1 MTQDPNS
8 TDTLLEMLDLSLVY
22 RALPALKNINWSVVQ
37 GQHWACL
44 GPNGAGKTS
53 IAKIISRQA
62 THFSGELKRCSQL
75 ESSGV
80 AYVCFEQAK
89 ALCERDKKLDDSE
102 FRTDANDPGT
112 TVQSLILAGGE
123 ATSEFKQWAE
133 RLRIEHILQR
143 GLRFISTGEMRKTLL
158 IKAILSEPA
167 LLILDSPLDGLD
179 LASQQEMRKVIDEL
193 LLGEICILILCRQ
206 LEDIPQGIG
215 HVLVLNEG
223 AVLAG
228 GPRDQIFNNTAVNE
242 LMNPAI
248 TPLEALPASAPRPYQ
263 LDDTAPLLQLR
274 KVSVQYGDLIVLNG
288 IDWTLQRGMHCCVA
302 GPNGCGKTTLLSL
315 ITGDNHKA
323 YGQDITLF
331 GIRRG
336 SGESV
341 WDIKQKY
348 GQLDTQLHLNF
359 ARGMR
364 VVEVV
369 VSGFFDTI
377 GLYDDW
383 GDVQRNSALEWLHA
397 LGLGDYSKES
407 FDALSFGLQR
417 MVLLARA
424 MVKSPII
431 LLLDEPTLGL
441 DGHHQK
447 LMLRAIDHIAEH
459 SDTQIIFVSH
469 SAGHTPHCINQFLSF
484 EPHDTGFE
492 LVCTETKPQP
502 GNPTAHASASIN
514 T

>member
-1 MTQDPNS
+1 MNDRHTAQ
-8 TDTLLEMLDLSLVY
+8 DTLLELRGVNLVY
-22 RALPALKNINWSVVQ
+22 RALPALRDIDWSVTQ
-37 GQHWACL
+37 GQQWACL

-53 IAKIISRQA
+53 LARIISHQA
-62 THFSGELKRCSQL
+62 THFSGELERSCHL
-75 ESSGV
+75 HENGV

-102 FRTDANDPGT
+102 FRPDASDPGT
-112 TVQSLILAGGE
+112 TVQSLILDGTE
-123 ATSEFKQWAE
+123 PDDNFTQWSA
-133 RLRIEHILQR
+133 RLGIEHILRR
-143 GLRFISTGEMRKTLL
+143 GLRFISTGEMRKALL

-179 LASQQEMRKVIDEL
+179 RASQQEMRRIIDEL
-193 LLGEICILILCRQ
+193 LHSSITVLMLCRQ
-206 LEDIPQGIG
+206 MEDVPEGVTHII
-215 HVLVLNEG
+215 VLNEG
-223 AVLAG
+223 EVFTCDTRDNVLSEVAVDA
-228 GPRDQIFNNTAVNE
+228 
-242 LMNPAI
+242 LMNP
-248 TPLEALPASAPRPYQ
+248 PLPEMGALPAPAERDYELLPG
-263 LDDTAPLLQLR
+263 TPLLELHDVAVSYGELEILR
-274 KVSVQYGDLIVLNG
+274 QVE
-288 IDWTLQRGMHCCVA
+288 WTLSPTTHCCIS

-364 VVEVV
+364 VLEVV

-383 GDVQRNSALEWLHA
+383 GDVQRDRAEQWLEA
-397 LGLGDYSKES
+397 LGLLSFGREG

-424 MVKSPII
+424 MVKSPAI

-441 DGHHQK
+441 DGHHRK
-447 LMLRAIDHIAEH
+447 LMLRAIDHIAQNC
-459 SDTQIIFVSH
+459 DTRIIFVSH
-469 SAGHTPHCINQFLSF
+469 SAGETPQCINQHLRF
-484 EPHDTGFE
+484 EPRNDGFE
-492 LVCTETKPQP
+492 LVCEEQ
-502 GNPTAHASASIN
+502 
-514 T
+514 

>member
-1 MTQDPNS
+1 MTDQSPEHS
-8 TDTLLEMLDLSLVY
+8 KLLELQDVNLVY
-22 RALPALKNINWSVVQ
+22 RALPALRQVDWTVKK
-37 GQHWACL
+37 GQQWACL

-53 IAKIISRQA
+53 LARVVSRQA
-62 THFSGELKRCSQL
+62 THFSGMLRRSPELEKK
-75 ESSGV
+75 GV

-89 ALCERDKKLDDSE
+89 ALCERDRKLDDSE
-102 FRTDANDPGT
+102 FRADASDPGT
-112 TVQSLILAGGE
+112 SVQAVILGGHAADE
-123 ATSEFKQWAE
+123 HFHQWVE
-133 RLRIEHILQR
+133 RLCIGHILQR

-167 LLILDSPLDGLD
+167 MLILDSPLDGLD
-179 LASQQEMRKVIDEL
+179 RASQQEMRQVIDEL
-193 LLGEICILILCRQ
+193 LHSTITVLMLCRQ
-206 LEDIPQGIG
+206 LEDIPTGIS
-215 HVLVLNEG
+215 HIM
-223 AVLAG
+223 VLAG
-228 GPRDQIFNNTAVNE
+228 GEVAACGKRDDILADARVKA
-242 LMNPAI
+242 LMNPPV
-248 TPLEALPASAPRPYQ
+248 TELGELPPPAPRPYQ
-263 LDDTAPLLQLR
+263 LPDSGPLLALR
-274 KVSVQYGDLIVLNG
+274 DVSVSYGDLHVLRDVN
-288 IDWTLQRGMHCCVA
+288 WTLERHTHCYVS

-315 ITGDNHKA
+315 VTGDNHKA

-377 GLYDDW
+377 GLFDEW
-383 GDVQRNSALEWLHA
+383 GDVQRDSADQWLAA
-397 LGLGDYSKES
+397 LGLARYSRES

-441 DGHHQK
+441 DGHHRK
-447 LMLRAIDHIAEH
+447 LMLRAIDHIAENC
-459 SDTQIIFVSH
+459 DTRIIFVSH
-469 SAGHTPHCINQFLSF
+469 SAGDTPSCINQHLSF
-484 EPHDTGFE
+484 EARDDGFE
-492 LVCTETKPQP
+492 VVP
-502 GNPTAHASASIN
+502 GKTGQALCE
-514 T
+514 

>member
-1 MTQDPNS
+1 MTDQTPQ
-8 TDTLLEMLDLSLVY
+8 TPALLQLSDVSLVY
-22 RALPALKNINWSVVQ
+22 RALPALRAIDWTVRP
-37 GQHWACL
+37 GQQWACM

-53 IAKIISRQA
+53 LARVISHQA
-62 THFSGELKRCSQL
+62 THFSGDLQRSPDLK
-75 ESSGV
+75 EKGV
-80 AYVCFEQAK
+80 AYVCFEQAR

-102 FRTDANDPGT
+102 YRPNASDPGT
-112 TVQSLILAGGE
+112 SVQDVIMGGHAPDE
-123 ATSEFKQWAE
+123 ALQHWAQ
-133 RLRIEHILQR
+133 RLGIGHILQR
-143 GLRFISTGEMRKTLL
+143 GLRYISTGEMRKTLL

-179 LASQQEMRKVIDEL
+179 RATQLEMRQIIDEL
-193 LLGEICILILCRQ
+193 LHSTITVLLLCRQ
-206 LEDIPQGIG
+206 LEDIPGG
-215 HVLVLNEG
+215 VSHVLVLDAGEVFACDTLQAITADQ
-223 AVLAG
+223 AV
-228 GPRDQIFNNTAVNE
+228 TA
-242 LMNPAI
+242 LMNPPVAD
-248 TPLEALPASAPRPYQ
+248 LGKLPPPAPRPYV
-263 LDDTAPLLQLR
+263 LPEHGPLLELR
-274 KVSVQYGDLIVLNG
+274 SVDVSYGELQVLRDVNW
-288 IDWTLQRGMHCCVA
+288 ILDRDTHCCVS

-315 ITGDNHKA
+315 VTGDNHKA

-377 GLYDDW
+377 GLFDEW
-383 GDVQRNSALEWLHA
+383 GDQQRDVAEQWLAA
-397 LGLGDYSKES
+397 LGLTQYSRES

-441 DGHHQK
+441 DGHHRK
-447 LMLRAIDHIAEH
+447 LMLRAIDHIARN
-459 SDTQIIFVSH
+459 SDTRIIFVSH
-469 SAGHTPHCINQFLSF
+469 SAGETPACINQHLRF
-484 EPHDTGFE
+484 EPRDQGFE
-492 LVCTETKPQP
+492 VVCP
-502 GNPTAHASASIN
+502 G
-514 T
+514 

>member
-1 MTQDPNS
+1 MTITP
-8 TDTLLEMLDLSLVY
+8 LLELHKINLVY
-22 RALPALKNINWSVVQ
+22 RALPALRNLDWAPAPGEQ
-37 GQHWACL
+37 WACL

-53 IAKIISRQA
+53 LARVLSGQA
-62 THFSGELKRCSQL
+62 THFSGEFRRSPLLADR
-75 ESSGV
+75 GV

-89 ALCERDKKLDDSE
+89 ALCDRDRKLDDSE
-102 FRTDANDPGT
+102 FRADASDPGT
-112 TVQSLILAGGE
+112 TVQSVILG
-123 ATSEFKQWAE
+123 SKDPDDRYIRWVE
-133 RLRIEHILQR
+133 RLHIGHILQR

-158 IKAILSEPA
+158 IRAILENPA

-179 LASQQEMRKVIDEL
+179 RASQVDMRKIIDEL
-193 LLGEICILILCRQ
+193 LHSDITVLLLCRQ
-206 LEDIPQGIG
+206 LEDIPPGIS
-215 HVLVLNEG
+215 HVLVLEG
-223 AVLAG
+223 GEIVASGARAG
-228 GPRDQIFNNTAVNE
+228 LVSRDSVRI
-242 LMNPAI
+242 LMNPPMAE
-248 TPLEALPASAPRPYQ
+248 LGALPPPAPRPYE
-263 LDDTAPLLQLR
+263 LPATGPLVQLR
-274 KVSVQYGDLIVLNG
+274 NVSVSYGELSVLRAVN
-288 IDWTLQRGMHCCVA
+288 WFLNRHTHCCVS

-348 GQLDTQLHLNF
+348 GQLDTQLHLNYV
-359 ARGMR
+359 RGMR

-383 GDVQRNSALEWLHA
+383 GDQQRDVADQWLAA
-397 LGLGDYSKES
+397 LGLASHSRES
-407 FDALSFGLQR
+407 FDTLSFGLQR

-441 DGHHQK
+441 DGHHRK
-447 LMLRAIDHIAEH
+447 LMLRAIDHIAAN
-459 SDTQIIFVSH
+459 SDTRIIFVSH
-469 SAGHTPHCINQFLSF
+469 SAGEVPACINQHLLF
-484 EPHDTGFE
+484 EPTDDGFE
-492 LVCTETKPQP
+492 VLCHE
-502 GNPTAHASASIN
+502 
-514 T
+514 